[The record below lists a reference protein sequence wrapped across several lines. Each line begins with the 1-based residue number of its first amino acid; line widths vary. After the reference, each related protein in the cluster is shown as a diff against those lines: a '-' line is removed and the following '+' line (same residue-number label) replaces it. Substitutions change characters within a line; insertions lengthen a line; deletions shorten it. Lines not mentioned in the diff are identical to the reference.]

1 VQPIEDIHQRALAR
15 AVLPEEGVDLTGLDH
30 QVDRVVGNERAE
42 ALGDT
47 SQFKLQR
54 DLQRRFEQSRS
65 NEDLRGS
72 TMVLP
77 LRVLYR
83 LQRVTSAGWAR

>member
-1 VQPIEDIHQRALAR
+1 
-15 AVLPEEGVDLTGLDH
+15 VDLTGLDH
-30 QVDRVVGNERAE
+30 QIDRVVGNQRAE

-54 DLQRRFEQSRS
+54 DLQRRFEQSGT

-72 TMVLP
+72 TKVLP
-77 LRVLYR
+77 LRVLDQ